1 MEAPDLHDRL
11 MTESCR
17 TTRCAFRTPLAR
29 SVIGVG
35 LSAATLACA
44 EPDEPAR
51 SAETE
56 QPAAQP
62 LQQPVSGVL
71 YHTELSFV
79 GRGAEPSLLHL
90 RFDNRTDSTSIHLS
104 YRGWF
109 GGDEWRGIL
118 DQSDSLP
125 VPRAAWRVLPSGP
138 VRIVAGE
145 GGEPSSV
152 ILELAEGGL
161 RLDSRGAIGSWNSS
175 TGQRESLKLAELLGE
190 SGAEEGLLLARQ
202 SARRADELPGIG
214 PGQYFLVSDT
224 AGNGLLIMR
233 DSTSPDEPVVVRTW
247 FDDTESE
254 WDDALVLALA
264 AAEDSPGRWS
274 FELPEAG
281 LLGELR
287 GAGPALDVGSGDDG
301 GVEVFR
307 VEAALVLEGQ
317 SWTMRGIGVQEQ
329 TVE

>member
-1 MEAPDLHDRL
+1 

-17 TTRCAFRTPLAR
+17 TNRTAFRSLLAH

-35 LSAATLACA
+35 LSTAMLACA
-44 EPDEPAR
+44 EPEEPAR
-51 SAETE
+51 SAETV

-62 LQQPVSGVL
+62 QAQPVSGVL

-109 GGDEWRGIL
+109 GVDEWRGIL
-118 DQSDSLP
+118 DQADSLP
-125 VPRAAWRVLPSGP
+125 VPRAAWRILPSGP

-202 SARRADELPGIG
+202 TARRIDEPGMG

-254 WDDALVLALA
+254 WDDALVLTLA
-264 AAEDSPGRWS
+264 ATDDSPGRWS

-287 GAGPALDVGSGDDG
+287 GAGPTLDVGSGDDDG
-301 GVEVFR
+301 IEVFR

-317 SWTMRGIGVQEQ
+317 SWTMRGIGVQER
-329 TVE
+329 TLE